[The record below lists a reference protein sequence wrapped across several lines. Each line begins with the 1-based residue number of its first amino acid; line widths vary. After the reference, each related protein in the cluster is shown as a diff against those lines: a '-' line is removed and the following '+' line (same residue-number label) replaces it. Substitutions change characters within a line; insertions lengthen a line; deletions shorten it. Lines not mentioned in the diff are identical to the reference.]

1 MKVNVGMVD
10 RVLRIG
16 VGAVLISLAVG
27 GVVGVW
33 GYIGVVPLLTGLF
46 RFCPAYCLFGLSTCA
61 LERR

>member
-16 VGAVLISLAVG
+16 VGAVLIDLAAG
-27 GVVGVW
+27 VGVW

-46 RFCPAYCLFGLSTCA
+46 RFCPAYGLFGLSTCA